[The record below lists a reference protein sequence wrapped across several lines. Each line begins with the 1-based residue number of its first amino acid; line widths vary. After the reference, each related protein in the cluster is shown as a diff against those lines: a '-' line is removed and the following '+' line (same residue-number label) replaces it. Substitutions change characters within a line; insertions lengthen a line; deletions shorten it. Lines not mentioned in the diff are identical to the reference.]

1 MILVL
6 AFAAGFGLGW
16 TRADRRGG
24 ALADR
29 LQWGAAHGFAFLL
42 AAAVLALVLGFA
54 GLSPL

>member
-6 AFAAGFGLGW
+6 AFLAGFALGW
-16 TRADRRGG
+16 VRADRRGG

-29 LQWGAAHGFAFLL
+29 LQWGAAHGFAGLL

-54 GLSPL
+54 GFSPL